1 MPEKKIENNER
12 NLGYG
17 ATGEVS
23 TIKKDKP
30 SLGQVIRYRFDNSIN
45 KGQGAFVAWLAFFGL
60 IFSFFISLIRTVLE
74 SDGKTGIIQAFR
86 ELMWGTSNSVLFD
99 GKIPTGTFTNKVIAI
114 SVWVASVTIAATIIA
129 FVTSKLRDRVENLR
143 RGKSPILES
152 GHTLILGWS
161 TRAFP
166 IIQQLCVA
174 NANKRGAVIAI
185 FANVNRSDIEDQIA
199 ARIPDLGKTK
209 IIIRNGDPTNPQEL
223 IRTNI
228 DQAASI
234 IVLDDDS
241 SGDSAIVSTVLS
253 IKAVSPTS
261 QVSIVAEMDNR
272 THASA
277 LNEATDGRVLAI
289 QSNEI
294 ISRVTAQASRQPGLA
309 AVILDLLDFEGD
321 EIYFQNESKVTG
333 LTYEKALVALGSSSL
348 IGVRDLDGNII
359 INPPSTRRFLKG
371 EQVIAIASDDDR
383 ISYAGIDNSFLTLKP
398 RKTLKQSAATKAEH
412 LLIIGWSHMGT
423 TILAE
428 LTPFLPKGST
438 IHIVADLSLFDK
450 GTLPK
455 SSQSGVRI
463 KFTPH
468 AGDIES
474 LASVAAG
481 KKLNEVIILAYRSNI
496 SVDEADT
503 QTMLT
508 MLLMNKL
515 FNEDGNGVAP
525 TRLVAELRD
534 SRKSELARVA
544 AVDDLVVSDNLA
556 ALMIAQVSQNP
567 ELAPVFEDLFD
578 VDGASINVRPV
589 ADYVEATGSI
599 QYGQLVGAAAKRGES
614 AIGYFKATH
623 KKGDSASAVSLNPPK
638 TSVIELREGDGVIVI
653 GPLN

>member
-1 MPEKKIENNER
+1 
-12 NLGYG
+12 
-17 ATGEVS
+17 
-23 TIKKDKP
+23 
-30 SLGQVIRYRFDNSIN
+30 
-45 KGQGAFVAWLAFFGL
+45 
-60 IFSFFISLIRTVLE
+60 
-74 SDGKTGIIQAFR
+74 
-86 ELMWGTSNSVLFD
+86 
-99 GKIPTGTFTNKVIAI
+99 
-114 SVWVASVTIAATIIA
+114 
-129 FVTSKLRDRVENLR
+129 
-143 RGKSPILES
+143 
-152 GHTLILGWS
+152 
-161 TRAFP
+161 
-166 IIQQLCVA
+166 
-174 NANKRGAVIAI
+174 
-185 FANVNRSDIEDQIA
+185 
-199 ARIPDLGKTK
+199 
-209 IIIRNGDPTNPQEL
+209 
-223 IRTNI
+223 
-228 DQAASI
+228 
-234 IVLDDDS
+234 
-241 SGDSAIVSTVLS
+241 
-253 IKAVSPTS
+253 
-261 QVSIVAEMDNR
+261 
-272 THASA
+272 
-277 LNEATDGRVLAI
+277 
-289 QSNEI
+289 
-294 ISRVTAQASRQPGLA
+294 
-309 AVILDLLDFEGD
+309 
-321 EIYFQNESKVTG
+321 
-333 LTYEKALVALGSSSL
+333 
-348 IGVRDLDGNII
+348 
-359 INPPSTRRFLKG
+359 
-371 EQVIAIASDDDR
+371 
-383 ISYAGIDNSFLTLKP
+383 
-398 RKTLKQSAATKAEH
+398 
-412 LLIIGWSHMGT
+412 
-423 TILAE
+423 
-428 LTPFLPKGST
+428 
-438 IHIVADLSLFDK
+438 LFDK